1 MVQDMY
7 DDSETVEVTARS
19 VRGSAVSYFLFAV
32 VMNRLT
38 DEVRQRCL
46 TALWSVVEKMEA
58 YLRMW
63 RYARQ
68 SRNHT
73 KQQTL
78 KKSVQVE
85 NNAKADWLQKD
96 SSKSKKAGLLNGSET

>member
-1 MVQDMY
+1 
-7 DDSETVEVTARS
+7 
-19 VRGSAVSYFLFAV
+19 
-32 VMNRLT
+32 
-38 DEVRQRCL
+38 
-46 TALWSVVEKMEA
+46 MEA

-63 RYARQ
+63 KYARQ

-78 KKSVQVE
+78 KKRVQVE

-96 SSKSKKAGLLNGSET
+96 SSKSEKAGLLNGSET